1 MILEKVFKVLDIRFS
16 RDIGKIKKKNL
27 NIENMYKNKLEIKP
41 KTIIFT
47 QLTQLRELKAKTA
60 LTF

>member
-1 MILEKVFKVLDIRFS
+1 MGRL
-16 RDIGKIKKKNL
+16 KKKNL

-47 QLTQLRELKAKTA
+47 QLTQLKELKAKTA